1 MLSSSHHTHRIYPVH
16 PLARWPYVKRST
28 LECEFF
34 DPDSTSCGAQ
44 HGGFL
49 IWSTIAMR
57 LQDSDNVPADQMVRT
72 ESLAQGGTIVGGDKT
87 GARKK
92 GQG

>member
-1 MLSSSHHTHRIYPVH
+1 
-16 PLARWPYVKRST
+16 
-28 LECEFF
+28 
-34 DPDSTSCGAQ
+34 
-44 HGGFL
+44 
-49 IWSTIAMR
+49 MR